1 MFELDINKIKEQS
14 MQFVDTAYKAAMD
27 IADKGKNQLDL
38 ASQQNRL
45 AKAQRQLGA
54 LVYSLHKADEENQ
67 PLVDK
72 YIENIAEIEK
82 AIEEIKARMTPDEA
96 AAAEAAE
103 AEQEAEDPNDPT
115 TYHDDPAGLT
125 PEEEQALADAYAA
138 GKDGVDECLTMTGG
152 TIRLFAADT
161 LADLADHLG
170 LTGEKKDNF
179 LASVKN
185 YNAKCAAG
193 YDDDYGKDPSVLFA
207 VQKAPYYAFSK
218 DIYAGYEFLCTTGG
232 LWTDNN
238 QNVYDEYL
246 DVIPG
251 L

>member
-54 LVYSLHKADEENQ
+54 LVYSLHKANEENQ

-125 PEEEQALADAYAA
+125 HEEEQALPMRLTARAVRPKSAPSAMQMWMQTHCSATIAA
-138 GKDGVDECLTMTGG
+138 HSCKQVT
-152 TIRLFAADT
+152 RLSNSN
-161 LADLADHLG
+161 LYC
-170 LTGEKKDNF
+170 F
-179 LASVKN
+179 LDKTV
-185 YNAKCAAG
+185 
-193 YDDDYGKDPSVLFA
+193 
-207 VQKAPYYAFSK
+207 
-218 DIYAGYEFLCTTGG
+218 E
-232 LWTDNN
+232 
-238 QNVYDEYL
+238 
-246 DVIPG
+246 
-251 L
+251 